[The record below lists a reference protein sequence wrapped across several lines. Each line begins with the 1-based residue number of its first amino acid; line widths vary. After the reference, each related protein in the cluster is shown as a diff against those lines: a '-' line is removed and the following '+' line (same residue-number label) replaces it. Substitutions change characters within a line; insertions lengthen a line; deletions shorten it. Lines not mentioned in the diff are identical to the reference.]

1 MALSARGGHHRV
13 FEIMKNIKYGTRF
26 GCRFGQ
32 PHDFERIADTKYA
45 TIEKCKIC
53 QTKKRWRKKKDGRM
67 DNKEYLIAH
76 VRQFAQE
83 TGPTKRVFKKLY
95 KPNECVIHI

>member
-1 MALSARGGHHRV
+1 MR
-13 FEIMKNIKYGTRF
+13 YGTRY

-32 PHDFERIADTKYA
+32 PHDFERIADTQYA

-53 QTKKRWRKKKDGRM
+53 QVRKRWKKGVKGRVH
-67 DNKEYLIAH
+67 NAEYLKAH

-95 KPNECVIHI
+95 KKDECIIKI